1 VGAPTDP
8 TQPPS
13 GQPQPPPPQPPAAPP
28 PAQPPAPP
36 PAQPPAPPP
45 QAAQPVAAPIEGW
58 AVKRGIVR
66 VVVLLFGVT
75 YLFYWFYKTRPKV
88 TGELGTRDN
97 VTAQT
102 WGLIVP
108 VLNYFILYW
117 LLRDIAL
124 MRMRLGMRAEPEPV
138 IMLVIWI
145 FVSPV
150 GIGLTQQQLNE
161 YWDYRSNGY
170 ATDAPLTVTE
180 VLVGYAFW
188 IAYFAIV
195 IIVVIIAVAV
205 SN

>member
-1 VGAPTDP
+1 M
-8 TQPPS
+8 
-13 GQPQPPPPQPPAAPP
+13 
-28 PAQPPAPP
+28 
-36 PAQPPAPPP
+36 
-45 QAAQPVAAPIEGW
+45 EGW

-66 VVVLLFGVT
+66 VVLLLFGVT

-88 TGELGTRDN
+88 TGELGTHDN

-108 VLNYFILYW
+108 ILNYFILYW

-124 MRMRLGMRAEPEPV
+124 MRMRLGMPAEPEPV

-170 ATDAPLTVTE
+170 ATDAPLTVSE
-180 VLVGYAFW
+180 VLIGYAFW

-195 IIVVIIAVAV
+195 IIIVIIAVAV